1 MTFQE
6 LRNAISPILPKCQ
19 LGEDNDG
26 QVVVYTNLKE
36 ENGELVDMDAPDSD
50 KE

>member
-1 MTFQE
+1 MIFQE
-6 LRNAISPILPKCQ
+6 LIDALNQILPKSQ

-26 QVVVYTNLKE
+26 QIVVYTNLKE
-36 ENGELVDMDAPDSD
+36 QENGELVDMDDD